1 MNEESLL
8 FSALSPTVVSFPPEI
23 VTKIRGEEDL
33 KVLSDFV
40 PRYET
45 FRGVEGKKVADL
57 TGLRGIEDLGD
68 KLRVLAG
75 TKWKEVLKF
84 NPEVYC
90 ISDFSVGG
98 SIQFEDACFGYNEF
112 GKINNRVKV
121 EAYLNG
127 EKYKGKYRGGIVYS
141 IFINKETRPLMY
153 KVLEG
158 DYLYLANKAREWF
171 ITSFPVFRDVTL
183 IKEGNRAKLY
193 VAYPSIREALLR
205 GYLVGFSDADKYKLP
220 VKDHKFRYVGTVPLL
235 NFNPKDFANV
245 TNLYLLFRKGEVTYY
260 AFSHSPLVLEYNR
273 GFSDV
278 NDRTLF
284 NNCILCGRCVD
295 VCPHAEQ
302 RGSIAYSPLGF
313 YVLSYYNQGEKVANC
328 HMCSKCVSV
337 CPAGL
342 DIVGDL
348 KKRAKSNN
356 ISQTVN
362 LDLPAKK
369 VIAITPISSGL
380 VEYALKV
387 IKLLGKEG
395 LKVGLITLNV
405 GLDDMIKGN
414 FSGIANQIRDV
425 DEVITLTP
433 EEAYYLSELKKVK
446 IIDVTFVYEYLKG
459 KLKDKMKELRVHVP
473 CFANYKFDNAD
484 TNCSFE
490 LLNMVNGEGY
500 GKKVPK
506 ADVSLCP
513 LASKRLGIRNLTDLL
528 SVTLDYSAAD
538 KLIEDFNVYS
548 NSFSKILED
557 VKWYEGVADDVKGY
571 FELRM
576 VESFVKGRSRDELL
590 LFYLNKDKYADKVKN
605 KNLFEK
611 LVSYAKKELTT

>member
-1 MNEESLL
+1 M
-8 FSALSPTVVSFPPEI
+8 SPTVVSFPPE
-23 VTKIRGEEDL
+23 VVAKVRGEEDL

-68 KLRVLAG
+68 KVRVLAG
-75 TKWKEVLKF
+75 TKWREVLKF

-90 ISDFSVGG
+90 VSDFSVGG

-112 GKINNRVKV
+112 GKINNRVEV
-121 EAYLNG
+121 EAYING
-127 EKYKGKYRGGIVYS
+127 EKYMGKYRGGIVYS
-141 IFINKETRPLMY
+141 VFINKETRSLTY
-153 KVLEG
+153 KILEG

-171 ITSFPVFRDVTL
+171 ITSLPVFRDVTL
-183 IKEGNRAKLY
+183 VKEGNRAKLY

-205 GYLVGFSDADKYKLP
+205 GYLTGFSDTNKYELP
-220 VKDHKFRYVGTVPLL
+220 VKDHKFRYVGTVPLP
-235 NFNPKDFANV
+235 NFKPTDFANV

-284 NNCILCGRCVD
+284 NGCMLCGRCVD

-328 HMCSKCVSV
+328 HMCGKCVSV

-342 DIVGDL
+342 NIVEDL
-348 KKRAKSNN
+348 KRKAKYNN
-356 ISQTVN
+356 ISPTVN
-362 LDLPAKK
+362 PDLLAKR

-380 VEYALKV
+380 IEYALKV
-387 IKLLGKEG
+387 LKLLGEEG
-395 LKVGLITLNV
+395 LKVGVITLNV

-414 FSGIANQIRDV
+414 FSGVADQIRDV
-425 DEVITLTP
+425 DEVIALTP
-433 EEAYYLSELKKVK
+433 EEAYYLSGLKKVK
-446 IIDVTFVYEYLKG
+446 TIDVTFVYEYLKG
-459 KLKDKMKELRVHVP
+459 KLNNKLKELRVHLP

-513 LASKRLGIRNLTDLL
+513 LASKRLGIKDLTDLL
-528 SVTLDYSAAD
+528 SVTLDYSAMD
-538 KLIEDFNVYS
+538 KLVDDFNGYLD
-548 NSFSKILED
+548 SFSKILED
-557 VKWYEGVADDVKGY
+557 VEWYKGVADDVKDY
-571 FELRM
+571 FEQKV
-576 VESFVKGRSRDELL
+576 VESFVKGRSREELL
-590 LFYLNKDKYADKVKN
+590 LFYLNRDKYAEKAKN
-605 KNLFEK
+605 KVLFEK